1 MTVHIWSITRTT
13 SDKGVDSVSMS
24 TAQRA
29 AQAAPAYVIGID
41 YRAAVEIAAVPA

>member
-1 MTVHIWSITRTT
+1 MTVHIGSITRTT

-29 AQAAPAYVIGID
+29 AQAAPAYVTGID
-41 YRAAVEIAAVPA
+41 CPTALESAAVPA